1 MERGHP
7 CPHFLVRTGNVVTGY
22 ERSEL
27 FLHTR
32 IIINYKRNPV
42 TTVPGSDLIP
52 IEHPFAIKYPYS
64 YQHKRGEYME
74 RKTADEYPQ
83 ELLDLFHEYQHGDM
97 NRRSFLNH
105 AARFAVGGLTV
116 AAIFESLRPN
126 YAWAQTVPQDDKDL
140 KIGYETV
147 DSPAGNGSIKGYLAR
162 PAKGKKFP
170 AVLVI
175 HENRGLNPY
184 IEDVARRLAKAG
196 YMAFAPD
203 GLTSVGG
210 YPGNDEK
217 GAAAFRQVDGKK
229 MTEDFV
235 AAAKWLKARADSKG
249 KLGAVGF
256 CFGGGM
262 VNQLA
267 VRLGSDLNAGVA
279 FYGRQ
284 AGADDVPKI
293 RASTRASPPMK
304 RLLRP
309 TRKSTSSLCMT
320 ASSTGFT
327 TTPPRATMPK
337 PPNWPGSAH
346 SISLKRISSEPGSGA
361 AYRVYFRY
369 LINSTGRVKQS
380 WLER

>member
-1 MERGHP
+1 
-7 CPHFLVRTGNVVTGY
+7 
-22 ERSEL
+22 
-27 FLHTR
+27 
-32 IIINYKRNPV
+32 
-42 TTVPGSDLIP
+42 
-52 IEHPFAIKYPYS
+52 
-64 YQHKRGEYME
+64 ME

-97 NRRSFLNH
+97 DRRSFM
-105 AARFAVGGLTV
+105 RSIGKFAVGGLTA
-116 AAIFESLRPN
+116 AAIFESLQPN
-126 YAWAQTVPQDDKDL
+126 YAWAQTIPKDDKD
-140 KIGYETV
+140 IRVGYETV
-147 DSPAGNGSIKGYLAR
+147 ESPQGNGSIKGYLAR

-210 YPGNDEK
+210 YPGTDEK
-217 GAAAFRQVDGKK
+217 GAQLFRQVDGKK

-235 AAAKWLKARADSKG
+235 AAAKWLKARPDSKG

-284 AGADDVPKI
+284 AGVADVPKI
-293 RASTRASPPMK
+293 QAPLMFHYAGNDQGVNSGIAAYEAALKENNKKFESFMYDGK
-304 RLLRP
+304 QH
-309 TRKSTSSLCMT
+309 
-320 ASSTGFT
+320 GFHND
-327 TTPPRATMPK
+327 TTPRYDAE
-337 PPNWPGSAH
+337 SARLAWERTLGH
-346 SISLKRISSEPGSGA
+346 FKKYLK
-361 AYRVYFRY
+361 
-369 LINSTGRVKQS
+369 
-380 WLER
+380 